1 MNKLGLY
8 IHIPFCETKCPYC
21 DFNTYSG
28 IENLIPEYMDAL
40 NKEIRFWGSRLQGNY
55 LVDTIFLGGGTPSY
69 LPSNQLM
76 TIKHNLMNSFCFDDD
91 IEFTME
97 VNPGDIIASSAIN
110 TKNTKINRLS
120 LGVQSLDD

>member
-40 NKEIRFWGSRLQGNY
+40 NKEIRFWGSSLQGNY

-76 TIKHNLMNSFCFDDD
+76 TINQILMNSFCFDDD
-91 IEFTME
+91 LEFTME
-97 VNPGDIIASSAIN
+97 VY
-110 TKNTKINRLS
+110 
-120 LGVQSLDD
+120 